1 MKIDLSSWMKSRSAH
16 HAVGIDIGASFLK
29 AVCMKKSGG
38 GIRITGLFA
47 AELAREDSARP
58 APEVIA
64 ETLKKLVADN
74 RIPTGH
80 CVSSFPLSSAIVRN
94 AIVPFTGKSRIRQV
108 IKFQAEPHIPFAV
121 EEVVVDFHEI
131 GVSDG
136 DKTMV
141 TIVAA
146 KKELIGKH
154 LELFTAAGVDPKIL
168 SVDVFA
174 LINNFLFRAGGKL
187 DDEMVALV
195 DIGATKTL
203 VALLKGGAV
212 LLTRSITGGGDDL
225 TEAIQNEFSLD
236 FRNAESLK
244 REKGVALLTDRPSE
258 EEGKLHKAISP
269 VLSRFVSE
277 VDRSLRA
284 ASAPLKGAAL
294 AKFYLSGGGSLLR
307 EMREFCA
314 REFGCETLYLS
325 DLAPL
330 EGAEGENALCG
341 MGVAAGLAIQGIG
354 LGKAEIDLRQEEFI
368 HTGPLGKIK
377 RQLAIAMV
385 LGLCAAGLGIYQFLS
400 SFIHNR
406 NEYSLLTDKLEQVYG
421 ETFPDKGKVKATA
434 VVSVMEQ
441 KLKEY
446 QELYKSFSTLS
457 SGALSSLEILREVSA
472 LIPKDLKSQITD
484 FAIGQGKLEIEGLV
498 SNPADA
504 DEIKKALEGSEYFR
518 SVDVPSTSAAE
529 GDKYKFKL
537 LAELRGQAS
546 G

>member
-29 AVCMKKSGG
+29 AVRMKRSGG
-38 GIRITGLFA
+38 GVRVTGLFT
-47 AELAREDSARP
+47 AELAREGAERP
-58 APEVIA
+58 APEVIV
-64 ETLKKLVADN
+64 ETLKKLLADN
-74 RIPTGH
+74 RIPTEH

-131 GVSDG
+131 GVREG
-136 DKTMV
+136 DKTAV

-154 LELFTAAGVDPKIL
+154 LDLFTAAGIDPKIL

-174 LINNFLFRAGGKL
+174 LINNFLFRAGEKL

-203 VALLKGGAV
+203 VALLKGGEV

-225 TEAIQNEFSLD
+225 TEAIQKEFGID

-244 REKGVALLTDRPSE
+244 REKGAALLPGRPSE
-258 EEGKLHKAISP
+258 EEGKLHKAVSP

-284 ASAPLKGAAL
+284 ASAPLKGSTL
-294 AKFYLSGGGSLLR
+294 AKIYLSGGGSLLR
-307 EMREFCA
+307 ELREFCA
-314 REFGCETLYLS
+314 REFGCEILYLS
-325 DLAPL
+325 NFAPL
-330 EGAEGENALCG
+330 EGAEGEDALCS
-341 MGVAAGLAIQGIG
+341 MGVAVGLALQGIG
-354 LGKAEIDLRQEEFI
+354 QGKAGIDLRQEEFI

-385 LGLCAAGLGIYQFLS
+385 LGLCAAGLGLYQFLS
-400 SFIHNR
+400 SFLHNR
-406 NEYSLLTDKLEQVYG
+406 NDYALLTGKLEQVYS
-421 ETFPDKGKVKATA
+421 ETFPDKGKVKATS
-434 VVSVMEQ
+434 VVSIMEQ

-457 SGALSSLEILREVSA
+457 SGALSSLEVLREVSA
-472 LIPKDLKSQITD
+472 LVPEDLKSQITD
-484 FAIGQGKLEIEGLV
+484 FAISQGKLEIEGLV
-498 SNPADA
+498 NNPADA
-504 DEIKKALEGSEYFR
+504 DQIKKALEGSDYFQ
-518 SVDVPSTSAAE
+518 SVDVPSTSASE
-529 GDKYKFKL
+529 GNKYKFKL